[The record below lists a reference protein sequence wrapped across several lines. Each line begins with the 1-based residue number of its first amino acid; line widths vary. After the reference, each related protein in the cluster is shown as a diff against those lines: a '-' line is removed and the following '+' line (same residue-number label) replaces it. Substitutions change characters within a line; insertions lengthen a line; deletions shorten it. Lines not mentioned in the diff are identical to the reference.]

1 MSTSAVLAA
10 RTYYPKQVFELAALK
25 PRESDAW
32 SLGEYPV
39 FGATLQIAAE
49 NLCEVLDLRAGST
62 VLDVASGG
70 GNASIAAARRWCVVA
85 AVDSVAS
92 HLDKAR
98 ERASANGMDIAFR
111 EARPEALPFADA
123 SFDFVISSFGV
134 MHASDQGRAVEEMF
148 RICKAGGAIGLTHW
162 TSDGFIGRVFEAIG
176 EYYSGSTGEQFV
188 SPCAMVDMAEGTFQ
202 ALGASVVSTPRD
214 FVLRYRSPRH
224 WLGVFREVYGPVV
237 KAFDALSLGDRAAL
251 GARLIALAKQFN
263 RASDGSM
270 VVPSAYLET
279 VVRKR

>member
-92 HLDKAR
+92 HLDKV
-98 ERASANGMDIAFR
+98 ANAPAPMEWI
-111 EARPEALPFADA
+111 
-123 SFDFVISSFGV
+123 
-134 MHASDQGRAVEEMF
+134 
-148 RICKAGGAIGLTHW
+148 
-162 TSDGFIGRVFEAIG
+162 
-176 EYYSGSTGEQFV
+176 
-188 SPCAMVDMAEGTFQ
+188 
-202 ALGASVVSTPRD
+202 
-214 FVLRYRSPRH
+214 
-224 WLGVFREVYGPVV
+224 
-237 KAFDALSLGDRAAL
+237 
-251 GARLIALAKQFN
+251 
-263 RASDGSM
+263 
-270 VVPSAYLET
+270 
-279 VVRKR
+279 